1 MLRSCRV
8 FSGFVW
14 AFSLAPCI
22 QALAVIVPLYWD
34 PGMNCGVWNSYF
46 TIIDAHPSTTFYT
59 IINPN
64 QGPGVNGSQ
73 PRAGYQACVQSL
85 KPAANPNAIVLGYV
99 DTRVGTVMADI
110 DTYAGWKTAYR
121 PNGIFLD
128 NVTATADAVDTYS
141 AYISHAKAQGFYICA
156 ADAAYFP
163 LVDLINTYDSAYSPF
178 NANSLSNATSTP
190 LSKQSVWLFDAST
203 ATPDVSLLNQLG
215 SLGVAA
221 VFVTN
226 ATSTGGGLPPKFS
239 AFVNA
244 VASVQETVPSSTG
257 SSTGSQA
264 SNTSSSASPSSHSK
278 PTAAIVGGV
287 LGGLVLILGLVLA
300 AVTSTRDDPIPNRG
314 QYGFRNRT
322 MGAELEPWDWWKE
335 SLDLRSGYKFPANSL
350 PDTVR
355 FIFITWDK
363 LFISSVRNGRQLS
376 S

>member
-8 FSGFVW
+8 FRGFVW

-22 QALAVIVPLYWD
+22 QGLSVIVPLYWD
-34 PGMNCGVWNSYF
+34 PGTSCGAWNSYSTMSALF
-46 TIIDAHPSTTFYT
+46 NYVLLALTQKTFSIDAHPSTTFYT

-99 DTRVGTVMADI
+99 DTRVGTVVADI

-141 AYISHAKAQGFYICA
+141 AYISHAKAQGFTFNALNAGGA

-190 LSKQSVWLFDAST
+190 LSKQS
-203 ATPDVSLLNQLG
+203 LG

-244 VASVQETVPSSTG
+244 VASVQGTVPSSTG

-264 SNTSSSASPSSHSK
+264 SNTTSSASPSSHSK

-287 LGGLVLILGLVLA
+287 LGGLVLILGLVLVAVCMRRRNRA
-300 AVTSTRDDPIPNRG
+300 ARTSTRDDPVPNGG

-322 MGAELEPWDWWKE
+322 MGAEPCD
-335 SLDLRSGYKFPANSL
+335 
-350 PDTVR
+350 
-355 FIFITWDK
+355 
-363 LFISSVRNGRQLS
+363 
-376 S
+376 